1 MRILIAAAAA
11 CLLVPASAFACACC
25 AGPGYWSSATNRL
38 RPFELGELDRIRFS
52 PSATTYV
59 STAGL
64 DGVAGITSPSTR
76 YGLEHTKNGRRWT
89 FLLQGPADRLRGTLS
104 FALPASALVFATD
117 LGNGRTSVGSG
128 PLLYK
133 EWRFGG
139 SVTGTGDFLPRTSA
153 ATYRLILHGR
163 GNACLEARDF
173 TRWTLQVR
181 GSGARFS
188 LFGSLRR

>member
-25 AGPGYWSSATNRL
+25 ADPGYWSSAVTRL
-38 RPFELGELDRIRFS
+38 RANELEQLDRIRFS
-52 PSATTYV
+52 RSATTYV
-59 STAGL
+59 GAGGL
-64 DGVAGITSPSTR
+64 DGVLGITSPSTA
-76 YGLEHTKNGRRWT
+76 YGLKQARSGRRWT
-89 FLLQGPADRLRGTLS
+89 FRLTSPGERTRGTLS
-104 FALPASALVFATD
+104 FVLPASALVFATD
-117 LGNGRTSVGSG
+117 LRNGRTSMGGG

-133 EWRFGG
+133 EWRLAGTV
-139 SVTGTGDFLPRTSA
+139 SGTGDFLPRTT

-163 GNACLEARDF
+163 GNVCLDARDF

-181 GSGARFS
+181 GAGARFT